1 MHANIEVRMRARP
14 CVLSDLHVNVS
25 PELLCRRLPLVNSK
39 VKSRLVLSAVERP
52 HPQLGRDPD
61 VPTWDTRVGHCASDV
76 TLIAVYGGRVDV
88 TIAER
93 VAHQTNISDKN
104 AIGMRSGRS
113 HRIAQ

>member
-1 MHANIEVRMRARP
+1 
-14 CVLSDLHVNVS
+14 
-25 PELLCRRLPLVNSK
+25 
-39 VKSRLVLSAVERP
+39 VLSAVERP

-113 HRIAQ
+113 YRIAQWMNELAKPSHADRRQKRQHVCVCVCVCVCARACVCMCARAVLA